1 MVHHTSTNLYLHSYQ
16 FLSVWHTTANYI
28 HIVVQQIYRTFSPC
42 MTETLYPLSDNS
54 PFLPPHSPW
63 QPPFYFPFP
72 WIWLIYIPRISAIM
86 QYLSFI
92 DWFILLSILSSR
104 RTPDVAYDRISFFF
118 FFHSLLRL
126 KNIPLC
132 ACVYKIYEVYF
143 IYNLYLFIHQWR
155 FRLLLH
161 LANCESCYNDHK
173 CAHIYSGSCFQFFMD
188 IYTGNGLLDHIAICF

>member
-1 MVHHTSTNLYLHSYQ
+1 MKTKHLVVCKGFDMKRDSSQGTHTPWFTIPLQIFIYTHQ

-118 FFHSLLRL
+118 FL
-126 KNIPLC
+126 ILC
-132 ACVYKIYEVYF
+132 
-143 IYNLYLFIHQWR
+143 
-155 FRLLLH
+155 
-161 LANCESCYNDHK
+161 
-173 CAHIYSGSCFQFFMD
+173 
-188 IYTGNGLLDHIAICF
+188 